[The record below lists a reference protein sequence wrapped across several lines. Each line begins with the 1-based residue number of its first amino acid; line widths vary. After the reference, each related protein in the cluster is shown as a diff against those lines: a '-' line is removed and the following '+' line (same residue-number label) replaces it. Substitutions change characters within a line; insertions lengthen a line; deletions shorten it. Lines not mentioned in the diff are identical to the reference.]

1 MPTFPAK
8 IDFHKARDFGETL
21 NVSFLFIRQHLKGM
35 MLGMLFIA
43 GPFVLV
49 GSVIPILVF
58 SRLSSVKAG
67 TDLSGPMAGG
77 GNWLANAG
85 ASMVVNVLALI
96 LGVVMAI
103 GVIYEYILL
112 YYGRENDP
120 GRIET
125 GELWG
130 AIRRDFWRLLGVVFG
145 LTLLLGFGS
154 FSLNFVAILMG
165 TPLGPF
171 GVVLLVGGVFFLQI
185 YLTVP
190 AMLVV
195 VISLHE
201 RIGLVGALTRAFYLV
216 KGYWWQTFGL
226 ILICLLMQYALLILC
241 MVPFMII
248 GFTTEMFTQMGSS
261 LESTVAFAI
270 GISIALTLI
279 ITLSCCLFL
288 TVSVFQYFSLV
299 ERKESVG
306 LLRRIESM
314 GTDAPAATRD
324 FYADE
329 EEHY

>member
-1 MPTFPAK
+1 MPTLPAK

-21 NVSFLFIRQHLKGM
+21 NVSFLFIRQHVKGM
-35 MLGMLFIA
+35 MLGMLLIA

-58 SRLSSVKAG
+58 SRFSDAKAG
-67 TDLSGPMAGG
+67 LAGG
-77 GNWLANAG
+77 DNWLANAG
-85 ASMVVNVLALI
+85 ASMVVNVLALM
-96 LGVVMAI
+96 LGIVMAI

-112 YYGRENDP
+112 YYRREDGA

-125 GELWG
+125 GDLWG
-130 AIRRDFWRLLGVVFG
+130 AIRGDFWRLLGVIFG

-154 FSLNFVAILMG
+154 FCLNFVAILLG

-171 GVVLLVGGVFFLQI
+171 GVVLLLGGVFFLEI
-185 YLTVP
+185 YLMVP
-190 AMLVV
+190 TMLVV

-201 RIGLVGALTRAFYLV
+201 RIGLFEALTRAFYLV

-226 ILICLLMQYALLILC
+226 VLICVLMQYALLIVC

-248 GFTTEMFTQMGSS
+248 GFSTEMFTQMGTS

-270 GISIALTLI
+270 GISIAITLI

-288 TVSVFQYFSLV
+288 TVSTFQYFSLV
-299 ERKESVG
+299 ERKEAVG

-314 GTDAPAATRD
+314 GTEAPAATRD

>member
-1 MPTFPAK
+1 
-8 IDFHKARDFGETL
+8 
-21 NVSFLFIRQHLKGM
+21 VSFLFIRHHVKGM

-58 SRLSSVKAG
+58 SRFTGVKAG
-67 TDLSGPMAGG
+67 TDLSGPIAGG
-77 GNWLANAG
+77 DNWLSNAG
-85 ASMVVNVLALI
+85 ASMVVNVLALM

-112 YYGRENDP
+112 YYRQEDGAD
-120 GRIET
+120 RIET
-125 GELWG
+125 GDIWQ
-130 AIRRDFWRLLGVVFG
+130 AIRNDFWRLLGVIFG

-154 FSLNFVAILMG
+154 FCLNFVAILLG

-171 GVVLLVGGVFFLQI
+171 GVVLLLGAVFFLEI
-185 YLTVP
+185 YLAVP
-190 AMLVV
+190 TMLVV

-201 RIGLVGALTRAFYLV
+201 RIGLFQALTRAFYLV

-226 ILICLLMQYALLILC
+226 VLICVLMQYALLILC

-248 GFTTEMFTQMGSS
+248 GFSTEMFSQMGTS

-270 GISIALTLI
+270 GISIAITLI

-288 TVSVFQYFSLV
+288 TVSTFQYFSLV
-299 ERKESVG
+299 ERKEAVG
-306 LLRRIESM
+306 LLQRIESM
-314 GTDAPAATRD
+314 GTEAPPATRD

>member
-21 NVSFLFIRQHLKGM
+21 NVSFVFIRHHFKGM

-49 GSVIPILVF
+49 GSVIPVLVF
-58 SRLSSVKAG
+58 SRLSGPLAG
-67 TDLSGPMAGG
+67 TD
-77 GNWLANAG
+77 NWLTNAG
-85 ASMVVNVLALI
+85 ASMVVNVLALM

-112 YYGRENDP
+112 YYQREDAAE
-120 GRIET
+120 RIDT
-125 GELWG
+125 GELWQ
-130 AIRRDFWRLLGVVFG
+130 AIRHDFWRLLGVIFG

-154 FSLNFVAILMG
+154 FCLNFVAILLG

-171 GVVLLVGGVFFLQI
+171 GIFFLFLGAI
-185 YLTVP
+185 ILEVYLWVP
-190 AMLVV
+190 TMLVV
-195 VISLHE
+195 VICLHE
-201 RIGLVGALTRAFYLV
+201 RIGLFEALTRAFYLV

-226 ILICLLMQYALLILC
+226 ILICVLMQYALLFLC

-248 GFTTEMFTQMGSS
+248 GFTTEMFTQMGTS

-270 GISIALTLI
+270 FVSIAITLI

-288 TVSVFQYFSLV
+288 TVSAFQYFSLV